1 MCGFTIT
8 KNKIEN
14 LLTHRGINEQSL
26 TFANWEIVFNSLP
39 LSSYETGISQPVKC
53 GNLIIVFNGEI
64 FNYNEL
70 IKGCKSDVHYLY
82 KLMQK
87 VKNDVIQFYK
97 ESLKWDGFWS
107 ISIVTSKGNVYSF
120 TDPLGKKQ
128 LYYSSLG
135 ISSEIKSL
143 ANDYLYTD
151 YSEKHFGTLNTNFMA
166 IDRYLP
172 GKLYLYDVN
181 YNRPYQI
188 MSLNYLY
195 GTNGNNLIE
204 LIDQSVKSRLDN
216 KYDGISILLSG
227 GLDSNIVLHHV
238 LKYTKDI
245 DVVTIEN
252 GETEAV
258 LRICEKHGLVPNVI
272 EASYT
277 EDDFTKAMYHYE
289 YSLDYGSLMPNYLL
303 FKAAKNS
310 LVLTGDGADEL
321 FMGYRRSYN
330 IDHWSYDVLME
341 LPYYHNI
348 RLDRMSMA
356 FTKEAR
362 SPLMSIPLLQYVKNK
377 PKSSMKNKALLRE
390 AYKDLLPDFIINGIK
405 KPLRY
410 MDDKNLNLK
419 LAKQKHQEV
428 WKDPKK
434 RFLK

>member
-8 KNKIEN
+8 KEKIDN
-14 LLTHRGINEQSL
+14 LIKHRGINEQSI
-26 TFANWEIVFNSLP
+26 TFADWEIVFNSLP
-39 LSSYETGISQPVKC
+39 LSSYETGIMQPIKC
-53 GNLIIVFNGEI
+53 GNMTIVFNGEI

-70 IKGCKSDVHYLY
+70 ISGCRSDVHYLY

-87 VKNDVIQFYK
+87 VKNDIIKFYK

-107 ISIVTSKGNVYSF
+107 ISVVSSNGKVYSF

-135 ISSEIKSL
+135 IASEIKSL
-143 ANDYLYTD
+143 ANDYLYTE
-151 YSEKHFGTLNTNFMA
+151 YSEKHFGTLNTNFSTVN
-166 IDRYLP
+166 RYMP
-172 GKLYLYDVN
+172 GKLYLYERTN
-181 YNRPYQI
+181 SRPYQI
-188 MSLNYLY
+188 MSLNYFT
-195 GTNGNNLIE
+195 GENNINLIE

-227 GLDSNIVLHHV
+227 GLDSNIILHHV
-238 LKYTKDI
+238 LKYTKEI
-245 DVVTIEN
+245 DLITIEN
-252 GETEAV
+252 GETENV
-258 LRICEKHGLVPNVI
+258 LRICEINGLVPNVI
-272 EASYT
+272 KASYSN
-277 EDDFTKAMYHYE
+277 DDFNKAIYHYE

-330 IDHWSYDVLME
+330 VDHWNYDVLME
-341 LPYYHNI
+341 LPFYHNI

-362 SPLMSIPLLQYVKNK
+362 SPLMSLPLLRFAKNQ
-377 PKSSMKNKALLRE
+377 PKGPMKNKALLRE
-390 AYKDLLPDFIINGIK
+390 VYKDLLPDFIINGVK

-419 LAKQKHQEV
+419 LAKQKHQEI
-428 WKDPKK
+428 WKDPKRK
-434 RFLK
+434 FPR

>member
-1 MCGFTIT
+1 
-8 KNKIEN
+8 
-14 LLTHRGINEQSL
+14 
-26 TFANWEIVFNSLP
+26 
-39 LSSYETGISQPVKC
+39 
-53 GNLIIVFNGEI
+53 
-64 FNYNEL
+64 
-70 IKGCKSDVHYLY
+70 
-82 KLMQK
+82 
-87 VKNDVIQFYK
+87 
-97 ESLKWDGFWS
+97 
-107 ISIVTSKGNVYSF
+107 
-120 TDPLGKKQ
+120 
-128 LYYSSLG
+128 
-135 ISSEIKSL
+135 
-143 ANDYLYTD
+143 
-151 YSEKHFGTLNTNFMA
+151 
-166 IDRYLP
+166 
-172 GKLYLYDVN
+172 
-181 YNRPYQI
+181 
-188 MSLNYLY
+188 
-195 GTNGNNLIE
+195 
-204 LIDQSVKSRLDN
+204 
-216 KYDGISILLSG
+216 
-227 GLDSNIVLHHV
+227 
-238 LKYTKDI
+238 
-245 DVVTIEN
+245 
-252 GETEAV
+252 
-258 LRICEKHGLVPNVI
+258 
-272 EASYT
+272 
-277 EDDFTKAMYHYE
+277 
-289 YSLDYGSLMPNYLL
+289 MPNYLL